1 MRAAMYWVF
10 ALLAIAALR
19 EASSLH
25 STRSV
30 CATKADQ
37 TSLAAHSKANSF
49 APHPGSHSRVYGI
62 PIQSRILKSRPKKN
76 PQLKSAPLPD
86 STSRNTAD
94 SSNK

>member
-1 MRAAMYWVF
+1 MRATMYWVF
-10 ALLAIAALR
+10 ALLASAALR
-19 EASSLH
+19 DASSLH

-49 APHPGSHSRVYGI
+49 APHPGPHSRVYGV

-76 PQLKSAPLPD
+76 PQLKSTALPD
-86 STSRNTAD
+86 A
-94 SSNK
+94 

>member
-1 MRAAMYWVF
+1 MRATMYWVF

-19 EASSLH
+19 DASSLQ

-37 TSLAAHSKANSF
+37 TSLVAHSKANSF
-49 APHPGSHSRVYGI
+49 APHPGPHSRVYGV

-76 PQLKSAPLPD
+76 PQLKSTALPD
-86 STSRNTAD
+86 A
-94 SSNK
+94 

>member
-1 MRAAMYWVF
+1 MRATMSWVF

-19 EASSLH
+19 DASSLR

-49 APHPGSHSRVYGI
+49 APHPGSHSRVYGV

-76 PQLKSAPLPD
+76 PQLKSTALPD
-86 STSRNTAD
+86 A
-94 SSNK
+94 

>member
-19 EASSLH
+19 DTSSLH

-37 TSLAAHSKANSF
+37 TALAAHSKANSF
-49 APHPGSHSRVYGI
+49 APHPGSHSRVYGV
-62 PIQSRILKSRPKKN
+62 PIQSRILKSHPKKN
-76 PQLKSAPLPD
+76 PQLKSTALPD
-86 STSRNTAD
+86 G
-94 SSNK
+94 